1 MVAEDVVSDNSEI
14 LKPLINE
21 KCVDVSK
28 ETNGKV
34 YKEILEAGDTTPGS
48 QPTDGCEVSVNYIGS
63 LPDGTIFDR
72 SDTRGK
78 PFSFIVGEGENDWQ
92 YINCR

>member
-1 MVAEDVVSDNSEI
+1 MPEDVVNDNEI

-34 YKEILEAGDTTPGS
+34 YKEVLEAGDTAPGS
-48 QPTDGCEVSVNYIGS
+48 QATDGCEVSVHYIGS

-78 PFSFIVGEGENDWQ
+78 PFSFIIGEGKNA
-92 YINCR
+92 Y